1 MSIGKNI
8 AKYRKAKNLTQEEFG
23 AKLGVT
29 NQAVSKWESEVS
41 YPDIMLLPMIADV
54 LDITLNDLYSNDT
67 MQTSTTK
74 SHVLDIESVHNFP
87 KATQSMIIDNLC
99 RQTNLVNCGSWDF
112 LRVHQNPLTKKYDSI
127 KKYTTLCCLSNAAGA
142 VFVSNDLTVIDSGTA
157 PVDIGALFNKTERA
171 SGLKKLS
178 DQHVRKVLSYI
189 CDDYFHSTAPFD
201 CANSEYFEKD
211 IKPILRIATKKDI
224 DNYEHNQKN
233 EIIALEKCTKLIR
246 KNELEMKLLYCE
258 YTLDRQKLIIYFESE
273 ERVDFRQLVKDLAE
287 EFRVRIELRQ
297 VGSRDGAKVLG
308 GLGPCGLIV
317 CCNTFIEEFDNVS
330 IKMAKNQNL
339 SLNPQKISG
348 TCGKLLCCIKYENE
362 VYKELR
368 QNMPDINDIVRLEEG
383 EGKVLSVDVL
393 KRELKVKMFEDEKF
407 VTVHINDVKS
417 FKSKKNRQE
426 QAE

>member
-1 MSIGKNI
+1 MNVCRIQF
-8 AKYRKAKNLTQEEFG
+8 RKVG
-23 AKLGVT
+23 
-29 NQAVSKWESEVS
+29 
-41 YPDIMLLPMIADV
+41 
-54 LDITLNDLYSNDT
+54 
-67 MQTSTTK
+67 
-74 SHVLDIESVHNFP
+74 
-87 KATQSMIIDNLC
+87 
-99 RQTNLVNCGSWDF
+99 
-112 LRVHQNPLTKKYDSI
+112 KKYYFNPNGIIVKDQ
-127 KKYTTLCCLSNAAGA
+127 
-142 VFVSNDLTVIDSGTA
+142 DLVVVETVRG
-157 PVDIGALFNKTERA
+157 VEIGQVVGEMVECPTE
-171 SGLKKLS
+171 L
-178 DQHVRKVLSYI
+178 
-189 CDDYFHSTAPFD
+189 
-201 CANSEYFEKD
+201 EKD

-224 DNYEHNQKN
+224 DTFEQNRKN
-233 EIIALEKCTKLIR
+233 EVIALEKCSKLIR

-348 TCGKLLCCIKYENE
+348 TCGKLLCCIKYEKE

-368 QNMPDINDIVRLEEG
+368 LNMPDVNDIVRLEEG

-407 VTVHINDVKS
+407 LTVSVNDVKS
-417 FKSKKNRQE
+417 FKSKKNRNE
-426 QAE
+426 

>member
-1 MSIGKNI
+1 M
-8 AKYRKAKNLTQEEFG
+8 EEFRMN
-23 AKLGVT
+23 V
-29 NQAVSKWESEVS
+29 
-41 YPDIMLLPMIADV
+41 
-54 LDITLNDLYSNDT
+54 
-67 MQTSTTK
+67 
-74 SHVLDIESVHNFP
+74 
-87 KATQSMIIDNLC
+87 C
-99 RQTNLVNCGSWDF
+99 RIQFRKVG
-112 LRVHQNPLTKKYDSI
+112 KKYYFNPNGIIVKDQ
-127 KKYTTLCCLSNAAGA
+127 
-142 VFVSNDLTVIDSGTA
+142 DLVVVETVRG
-157 PVDIGALFNKTERA
+157 VEIGQVVGDMVECPTE
-171 SGLKKLS
+171 L
-178 DQHVRKVLSYI
+178 
-189 CDDYFHSTAPFD
+189 
-201 CANSEYFEKD
+201 EKE

-224 DNYEHNQKN
+224 DTFEQNRKN
-233 EIIALEKCTKLIR
+233 EVIALEKCSKLIR

-368 QNMPDINDIVRLEEG
+368 LNMPDVNDIVRLEEG

-407 VTVHINDVKS
+407 LTVSVNDVKS
-417 FKSKKNRQE
+417 FKSKKNRNE
-426 QAE
+426 